1 MNLKVDG
8 IEMMVK
14 KKVALAAFGRPLD
27 ERLVYARDRS
37 FTTARCLAEG
47 GMGWIWSQWLL
58 GTPCSE
64 ISDVVE
70 PFINRG
76 MEIQERLPCQR
87 MRGLH
92 DLFLLHCAIFAS
104 SDRQLRQLAE
114 RVVDAAGA
122 KGEPPRNDG
131 DLLAS
136 AWSGMLKHWILGDK
150 EAATAQSNV
159 IWDAYRPPH
168 FRAATKPLVSAWLSG
183 KWDAFVIQQRKDFE
197 KLWGRANK
205 DGTVTSKRQSHVTVN
220 VADFSVAQLWCW
232 AHCGMAVLTHRQGV
246 EVATD
251 PFWLPPYAFKC
262 VDAGK

>member
-14 KKVALAAFGRPLD
+14 KRWHLPLLEGRSMSG
-27 ERLVYARDRS
+27 S
-37 FTTARCLAEG
+37 FTRGTGVLLRQDVLRREG
-47 GMGWIWSQWLL
+47 WGGFGQWLL

-205 DGTVTSKRQSHVTVN
+205 DVN
-220 VADFSVAQLWCW
+220 RNVQKTKPCDGQCCRFFRRSTLVLGSLRDGCLDSSPR
-232 AHCGMAVLTHRQGV
+232 CGGR
-246 EVATD
+246 
-251 PFWLPPYAFKC
+251 Y
-262 VDAGK
+262 